1 MIFQETALKGAFLID
16 LEIKEDVR
24 GFFARTW
31 CAEEFAAQ
39 GLDPRLVQCSLS
51 FNRTK
56 GTLRGMHFQSAPHQ
70 EAKLV
75 RCTTGAIFDVIID
88 LRPTSLTY
96 TKHLGMVLT
105 ADSRQMLYIPEGM
118 AHGFQT
124 LADYTE
130 VFYQMSHR
138 YEGGS
143 ARGVRW
149 NDPLFGISWPLDNR
163 IIISERDQQYP
174 DFVPERNRP

>member
-1 MIFQETALKGAFLID
+1 MIGGSLRELGVQK
-16 LEIKEDVR
+16 
-24 GFFARTW
+24 
-31 CAEEFAAQ
+31 EFAAQ
-39 GLDPRLVQCSLS
+39 GLRSHGFKVASHSTDR
-51 FNRTK
+51 K
-56 GTLRGMHFQSAPHQ
+56 GHCGACTFKSAPH
-70 EAKLV
+70 EEVKLV
-75 RCTTGAIFDVIID
+75 RCTMGAIYDVIID